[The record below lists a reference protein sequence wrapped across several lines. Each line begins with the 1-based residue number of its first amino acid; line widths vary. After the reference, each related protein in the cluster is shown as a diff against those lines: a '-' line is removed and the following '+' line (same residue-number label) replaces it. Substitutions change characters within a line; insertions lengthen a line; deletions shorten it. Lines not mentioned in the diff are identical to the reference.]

1 MIFDNSLE
9 TNLISPKLVTE
20 ILNMAIQPLD
30 KEGQPYCNHFDGKD
44 WDIQGYVDLVWCF
57 QNSRKVYETRFAVTA
72 NNDPPIDTVLGR
84 TSGLEYG
91 LENYPRQ

>member
-20 ILNMAIQPLD
+20 TLNMAIQPLG
-30 KEGQPYCNHFDGKD
+30 KEGQSYSNHFDGKD

-72 NNDPPIDTVLGR
+72 NNDPPLDTVLGR
-84 TSGLEYG
+84 ASGLEYG
-91 LENYPRQ
+91 LENYSR